1 MKRGWGEQIVA
12 LQFIIQTRR
21 HTIKNPDL
29 LRKNKNTVNQ
39 LYFNKNK

>member
-12 LQFIIQTRR
+12 LQFITQTHR

-29 LRKNKNTVNQ
+29 LRKIKT
-39 LYFNKNK
+39 L